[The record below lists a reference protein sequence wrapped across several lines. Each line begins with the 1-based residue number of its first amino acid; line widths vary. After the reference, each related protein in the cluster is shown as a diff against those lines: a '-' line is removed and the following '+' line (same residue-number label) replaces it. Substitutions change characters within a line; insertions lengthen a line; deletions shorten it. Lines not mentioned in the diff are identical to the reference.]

1 MGKLSIKPTN
11 NDNFNFTKKPS
22 YIVFTLMLPPLFKI
36 EPNGEMNTSDMS
48 V

>member
-1 MGKLSIKPTN
+1 MGRLSMKPTS

-36 EPNGEMNTSDMS
+36 EPKGEMNICEIS